1 MATTVQSR
9 WAVRLAT
16 LLVWGVAAASCVY
29 WGLRL
34 TPRAPAAAVAAPVR
48 APTPVDPAA
57 VARLLGATPVT
68 QAAAAA
74 PVTSLASR
82 FNLLGVVAA
91 QSRRGAALIAVDGK
105 PARPFRV
112 GTSIDQGLVL
122 KSVEGRRAVIASSL
136 DGPALLTLELPP
148 LKQ

>member
-1 MATTVQSR
+1 MATTVQGR

-34 TPRAPAAAVAAPVR
+34 LPRVPAAAVAAPAR
-48 APTPVDPAA
+48 APAPVDPAA
-57 VARLLGATPVT
+57 VARLLGASPVT
-68 QAAAAA
+68 QAGAAA

-105 PARPFRV
+105 PARPFWV

-122 KSVEGRRAVIASSL
+122 KSVEGRRAVIASSW
-136 DGPALLTLELPP
+136 DGPAVLTLELPP

>member
-16 LLVWGVAAASCVY
+16 LLVWSVAAASCVY

-34 TPRAPAAAVAAPVR
+34 TPRVPAAAVAAPVR

-57 VARLLGATPVT
+57 VARLLGATPMA
-68 QAAAAA
+68 QAVAA
-74 PVTSLASR
+74 PVSSLASR

-91 QSRRGAALIAVDGK
+91 QSRRGAALIAVDGR

-112 GTSIDQGLVL
+112 GTSIDEGLVL
-122 KSVEGRRAVIASSL
+122 KSVEGRRAVLAASL
-136 DGPALLTLELPP
+136 DGPAVLTLELPP

>member
-1 MATTVQSR
+1 M
-9 WAVRLAT
+9 RLAT
-16 LLVWGVAAASCVY
+16 ALVWAVAAASCVY
-29 WGLRL
+29 WVLRL
-34 TPRAPAAAVAAPVR
+34 LPRAPVAAVAAPLR
-48 APTPVDPAA
+48 APAPIDPAA
-57 VARLLGATPVT
+57 VARMLGATPAT
-68 QAAAAA
+68 QSAVAA
-74 PVTSLASR
+74 PVASLASR
-82 FNLLGVVAA
+82 FSLLGVVAA

-136 DGPALLTLELPP
+136 DGPAVLTLDMPP

>member
-1 MATTVQSR
+1 MATTVQGR

-16 LLVWGVAAASCVY
+16 LLVWGVAVASCVY

-34 TPRAPAAAVAAPVR
+34 LPRVPAAAVAAPIR
-48 APTPVDPAA
+48 ALPPVDPAA
-57 VARLLGATPVT
+57 VARLLGATAVT
-68 QAAAAA
+68 QSTAAA

-82 FNLLGVVAA
+82 FSLLGVVAA

-136 DGPALLTLELPP
+136 DGPAVLTLELPP

>member
-1 MATTVQSR
+1 MATALL
-9 WAVRLAT
+9 WA
-16 LLVWGVAAASCVY
+16 VAAASCVY
-29 WGLRL
+29 WVLRVM
-34 TPRAPAAAVAAPVR
+34 PRAPAAAVAVPVR
-48 APTPVDPAA
+48 APAPVDPAA
-57 VARLLGATPVT
+57 VARLLGATPAIQST
-68 QAAAAA
+68 AMA
-74 PVTSLASR
+74 PVASLASR

-136 DGPALLTLELPP
+136 DGPAVLTLELPP